1 MNSEESVI
9 APDNYMDMSPHRLL
23 MVTANICK
31 RAFEVSTM
39 TEDQKD
45 TLKRAGYFERE
56 AKLFSAYTIALRS
69 KRKKVAKLLKSVGLD
84 MGPDVIQESP
94 LAVSIFYYQKLHQ

>member
-1 MNSEESVI
+1 MSYEDRVI
-9 APDNYMDMSPHRLL
+9 APDNYMDTSPHRLM

-39 TEDQKD
+39 TEYQKD
-45 TLKRAGYFERE
+45 TLEKAGYFERE
-56 AKLFSAYTIALRS
+56 AELFSAYTIALRL

-84 MGPDVIQESP
+84 IDPDVIQESP
-94 LAVSIFYYQKLHQ
+94 LAVSIFYCQKLHQ